1 MYDVRCMTQSETGSL
16 LRTFPLPADR
26 SRIVDCKYI
35 SSEKSFLVATDD
47 GHLIVVPENSK
58 GSAEY
63 SQHKWPVKVKEIVVI
78 DDKSIAIVSE
88 NDLALTTV
96 EQGRVIVP
104 NYAGAKLSKKPSSLP
119 YLKKVFSSCGKIIR
133 VTAQTKVG
141 VQLYLWEY
149 PSQAS
154 NNTEVLLEETATSHR
169 MLEEIRLETEDI
181 HSILV
186 DSQKQCIHFLVH
198 DKPDT
203 VSTSSKKGKA
213 NEGGKSS
220 SRWLKFDLLGHLLFE
235 RPLTFVPKFA
245 CLSSDRLWLLTESQ
259 ELTSWSARYGTLLQ
273 TISITAPIQTQLCD
287 LVHQDGDQGNYSLLY
302 GLTNRDGQATTIFR
316 YDVGGVSTAPVSLAA
331 LVGNQHKRS
340 RDTYVAQSVPSS
352 SLSSSAQEVVPSS
365 LYLELLREELNTDH
379 VAEYFAHDKQKRR
392 KTAQSLPLSS
402 VQAQSILQK
411 HRESADV
418 SEADWLEILM
428 VVRLGVFSIQS
439 HRGVWQAALA
449 QERLDVLSE
458 MIRFAADV
466 NEFQVVDIL
475 KVALTVSEDTLRR
488 FSLFGGNLVYSAT
501 KDDVMKLLSDEERNV
516 LSSVA
521 VPSDASVSK
530 KGKKAAKGEQ
540 KHAEESTDASRTV
553 VVRAVVESVLYRV
566 PRFSPTIVSEAM
578 QGLPFASASLVLR
591 MLVLAVRN
599 LTEVSGGLTTHV
611 YPYLGAQQLL
621 AAIEWMEA
629 IMDSHFSSFLF
640 EADQS
645 IDVKRCLQG
654 LVRLVKHADDAIET
668 VEEARGLWADIERS
682 LTRQGVQP
690 RVDPGLYTVEVL
702 RL

>member
-1 MYDVRCMTQSETGSL
+1 MNPVLVELPSEVHKIQAFREGISHPGWNAPVILILETSFVVINSETGSL

-331 LVGNQHKRS
+331 L
-340 RDTYVAQSVPSS
+340 
-352 SLSSSAQEVVPSS
+352 
-365 LYLELLREELNTDH
+365 ELNTDH

-475 KVALTVSEDTLRR
+475 KVALTASEDTLRR

-521 VPSDASVSK
+521 APSDASVSK

-540 KHAEESTDASRTV
+540 KPAEESTDVSRTV

-599 LTEVSGGLTTHV
+599 LTEVSGGPATHV